1 MLRPLTISLILLLP
15 AGSAQAQSQKQTRER
30 YVIRADEV
38 ASTSANSAFD
48 VVEQLRP
55 QWLKRDDDRRP
66 MSFGGGRNAGR
77 EQPDDRAQQNS
88 YGEAAPEETAKLAVF
103 VDETQMELDDLKRI
117 PREQVAEL
125 RYLTGAEAQTRYGPR
140 FAAGVIR
147 VTLRTGG

>member
-1 MLRPLTISLILLLP
+1 MLRPLAILLLLP
-15 AGSAQAQSQKQTRER
+15 AGIAQAQSQKQTRDR
-30 YVIRADEV
+30 HVIRADEV
-38 ASTSANSAFD
+38 ATTSANSAFD

-55 QWLKRDDDRRP
+55 LWLKRDDTRRP

-77 EQPDDRAQQNS
+77 EQPDERAQQNS
-88 YGEAAPEETAKLAVF
+88 HGDATPEEPPKLAVF
-103 VDETQMELDDLKRI
+103 VDETEVELEDLKRI

-140 FAAGVIR
+140 FAAGVIQ